1 MLHAFLVGVFWSIT
15 TLQVNKAANINVF
28 KVPVIK
34 NWR

>member
-1 MLHAFLVGVFWSIT
+1 MLNAFLVGDFWSIT
-15 TLQVNKAANINVF
+15 TLQVYKADNINVF